1 MISSP
6 TDNST
11 PAAAQAD
18 PLSQSL
24 TRLASMQGHAVP
36 WHRFAMMSETLDGA
50 PLADLAV
57 AEKAIELWRARFP
70 ASDIFDAS
78 FPLAPTDA
86 PALWVSQ
93 ERTEPGEAHILI
105 VCGMVSTG
113 ALTCVDHTGKSFNLS
128 AKEAALGRV
137 LVLRTDEP
145 LASAQDTATGAHDLG
160 ADPSKFKRRSAR
172 QWFRHAIAKR
182 WRSFAEGAVATLT
195 VNVIALGSS
204 FYSMQVYDRVVPTQG
219 FSTLWVLTVGVLM
232 AILLE
237 LVMRQVRNRL
247 VENACK
253 AIDEELSGVF
263 FGHALAIR
271 MDQRPRTVGTFAAQ
285 IRHFEMVRNFMTSS
299 TLFIFADAPFALM
312 FVVVIAILAG
322 PVAVVPLIFIPI
334 SILAGMAFRKRL
346 AKLTELHMQESNR
359 KNGLLIEAIDGIES
373 VKAAGAEWKMLDRWR
388 SLTHLLGRD
397 EIAIKNITNLS
408 SNLTQTLQQLSYV
421 GLMAAGVFA
430 INTGDLTVGGLIACT
445 IISGRALSPIAQISG
460 LMVQWQQAQTALR
473 GLDAIME
480 MQPDSHTGERR
491 MVPGSCNGNLTVQQ
505 ASFSYN
511 PEAPAVSLETMR
523 ISAGERV
530 AVLGAVGSGKTSLI
544 KVLSGLYRPT
554 EGRVL
559 LDNIDMAHLAPEF
572 VREHIGY
579 LPQDVRLFQGTL
591 RENLALGLP
600 SPTDEQIMLAAR
612 TTGLDRL
619 LSNHPKGLGIEI
631 SEGGRGLSGG
641 QRQLVGLTRLVLAQP
656 RIMLLD
662 EPTASMDPQ
671 LEEHVAERVFGTRPG
686 NTTLVVVTHKP
697 AMLRY
702 FSRIIIMDKGKV
714 VADGPRDEILRRLRD
729 TQLQAQQQRQ
739 AGAATAN
746 ATATAAAKPPSPAP
760 ATAALTP
767 PNVDQATF
775 S

>member
-6 TDNST
+6 TADAKT
-11 PAAAQAD
+11 AANLAD

-36 WHRFAMMSETLDGA
+36 WHRFAMMSQTLDGA
-50 PLADLAV
+50 PIADLDLAD
-57 AEKAIELWRARFP
+57 KAIELWRARFP
-70 ASDIFDAS
+70 AADIFDAD
-78 FPLAPTDA
+78 FPLKPSDA
-86 PALWVSQ
+86 PALWVTDVGHDLAQHSV
-93 ERTEPGEAHILI
+93 LV

-113 ALTCVDHTGKSFNLS
+113 ALTCVDADGKAVNLS
-128 AKEAALGRV
+128 AADAAKGRV

-160 ADPSKFKRRSAR
+160 ADTSQVKRRSAK
-172 QWFRHAIAKR
+172 QWFRYAIAKR
-182 WRSFAEGAVATLT
+182 WRSFAEGALTTVT

-237 LVMRQVRNRL
+237 LMMRQVRNRL

-312 FVVVIAILAG
+312 FVVVIGMIAG
-322 PVAVVPLIFIPI
+322 PVALVPLIFIPI
-334 SILAGMAFRKRL
+334 SILAGLAFRSKL

-388 SLTHLLGRD
+388 ALTHLLGRD
-397 EIAIKNITNLS
+397 ELAIKNITNFS
-408 SNLTQTLQQLSYV
+408 TNLTQTLQQLSYV
-421 GLMAAGVFA
+421 GLMAAGVYA
-430 INTGDLTVGGLIACT
+430 INEGNLTVGGLIACT

-460 LMVQWQQAQTALR
+460 LMVQWQQSQTALR
-473 GLDAIME
+473 GLDAIMA
-480 MQPDSHTGERR
+480 MQPDSQPGERR
-491 MVPGSCNGNLTVQQ
+491 MVPEQCMGNLKVQQ
-505 ASFSYN
+505 LSFGYN
-511 PEAPAVSLETMR
+511 AETPALSLDNLN
-523 ISAGERV
+523 IVKGERV

-544 KVLSGLYRPT
+544 KALSGLYKPA
-554 EGRVL
+554 EGRVF
-559 LDNIDMAHLAPEF
+559 LDNVDMSNLAPEF

-600 SPTDEQIMLAAR
+600 SPTDEQIMQAAR
-612 TTGLDRL
+612 ITGLDKL
-619 LSNHPKGLGIEI
+619 LGTHSKGLGIEI

-671 LEEHVAERVFGTRPG
+671 LEEQVAERVFGTRP
-686 NTTLVVVTHKP
+686 NDTTLVVVTHKP

-702 FSRIIIMDKGKV
+702 FSRIIILDKGKV

-729 TQLQAQQQRQ
+729 TQAQLQLQRQ
-739 AGAATAN
+739 AAVNAQGQTGQGQSTAN
-746 ATATAAAKPPSPAP
+746 
-760 ATAALTP
+760 
-767 PNVDQATF
+767 QA

>member
-1 MISSP
+1 MIPSTADSSNP
-6 TDNST
+6 TANH
-11 PAAAQAD
+11 AD
-18 PLSQSL
+18 PLSQAL
-24 TRLASMQGHAVP
+24 TRLAAMQGHAVP

-50 PLADLAV
+50 PLADLAL
-57 AEKAIELWRARFP
+57 ADKTIELWRARFP
-70 ASDIFDAS
+70 TSDIYDAQ

-86 PALWVSQ
+86 PALWISQ
-93 ERTEPGEAHILI
+93 RPSEPGEPQILI

-113 ALTCVDHTGKSFNLS
+113 ALTCVDPEGHSVNLS
-128 AKEAALGRV
+128 ATDAAQGRV

-145 LASAQDTATGAHDLG
+145 QASALDNATGAHDLG
-160 ADPSKFKRRSAR
+160 ADKTKIKRRSAR
-172 QWFRHAIAKR
+172 QWFRYAIAKR
-182 WRSFAEGAVATLT
+182 WRSFVEGAVATMT

-219 FSTLWVLTVGVLM
+219 FSTLWVLTIGVLM
-232 AILLE
+232 AIVLE

-247 VENACK
+247 IESACK

-312 FVVVIAILAG
+312 FVVVIAVLAG

-334 SILAGMAFRKRL
+334 SILAGMGFRKRL

-397 EIAIKNITNLS
+397 EMAIKNITNLS

-430 INTGDLTVGGLIACT
+430 INRGDLTVGGLIACT

-460 LMVQWQQAQTALR
+460 LLVQWQQAQTALR
-473 GLDAIME
+473 GLDAIMA
-480 MQPDSHTGERR
+480 MQPDSLPGERR
-491 MVPGSCNGNLTVQQ
+491 MVPERCNGKLKVQKL
-505 ASFSYN
+505 SFGYS
-511 PEAPAVSLETMR
+511 PEAPALTLENLSIAT
-523 ISAGERV
+523 GERV

-544 KVLSGLYRPT
+544 KVLSGLYKPS

-559 LDNIDMAHLAPEF
+559 LDEIDMGHLAPEF

-600 SPTDEQIMLAAR
+600 SPTDEQIMQAAR

-619 LSNHPKGLGIEI
+619 LSSNPKGLGIEI

-662 EPTASMDPQ
+662 EPTASMDAQ
-671 LEEHVAERVFGTRPG
+671 LEEHVAERVFGARPSD
-686 NTTLVVVTHKP
+686 TTLVVVTHKP

-702 FSRIIIMDKGKV
+702 FSRIIILDKGKV
-714 VADGPRDEILRRLRD
+714 VADGPRDDVLRRIRE
-729 TQLQAQQQRQ
+729 TQAMAQQQQQRQ
-739 AGAATAN
+739 TTAPAAN
-746 ATATAAAKPPSPAP
+746 ASLNRPPV
-760 ATAALTP
+760 
-767 PNVDQATF
+767 NQA

>member
-1 MISSP
+1 MISSS
-6 TDNST
+6 TADTKT
-11 PAAAQAD
+11 PANLAD

-36 WHRFAMMSETLDGA
+36 WHRFAMMSQTLDGA
-50 PLADLAV
+50 PIGDLDLAD
-57 AEKAIELWRARFP
+57 KAIELWRARFP
-70 ASDIFDAS
+70 AADIFDAD
-78 FPLAPTDA
+78 FPLKPSDA
-86 PALWVSQ
+86 PALWVTDVGNDLAQQSV
-93 ERTEPGEAHILI
+93 LV

-113 ALTCVDHTGKSFNLS
+113 ALTCVDAEGKPVNLS
-128 AKEAALGRV
+128 AADAAKGRV

-160 ADPSKFKRRSAR
+160 ADTSPVKRRSAK
-172 QWFRHAIAKR
+172 QWFRYAIAKR
-182 WRSFAEGAVATLT
+182 WRSFAEGALSTVT

-232 AILLE
+232 AIVLE

-312 FVVVIAILAG
+312 FVVVIAMIAG

-334 SILAGMAFRKRL
+334 SILAGLAFRSKL

-388 SLTHLLGRD
+388 ALTHLLGRD
-397 EIAIKNITNLS
+397 ELAIKNITNFS
-408 SNLTQTLQQLSYV
+408 TNLTQTLQQLSYV
-421 GLMAAGVFA
+421 GLMAAGVYA
-430 INTGDLTVGGLIACT
+430 INEGNLTVGGLIACT

-460 LMVQWQQAQTALR
+460 LMVQWQQSQTALR
-473 GLDAIME
+473 GLDAIMA
-480 MQPDSHTGERR
+480 MQPDSLPGERR
-491 MVPGSCNGNLTVQQ
+491 MVPERCMGNLKVQQ
-505 ASFSYN
+505 LSFGYSA
-511 PEAPAVSLETMR
+511 ETPALTLENLN
-523 ISAGERV
+523 ISNGERV
-530 AVLGAVGSGKTSLI
+530 AILGAVGSGKTSLI
-544 KVLSGLYRPT
+544 KALSGLYKPA
-554 EGRVL
+554 EGRVF
-559 LDNIDMAHLAPEF
+559 LDNVDMNNLAPEF

-600 SPTDEQIMLAAR
+600 SPTDEQIMQAAR
-612 TTGLDRL
+612 ITGLDKL
-619 LSNHPKGLGIEI
+619 LGTHSKGLGIEI

-671 LEEHVAERVFGTRPG
+671 LEEQVAERVFGTRP
-686 NTTLVVVTHKP
+686 NDTTLVVVTHKP

-702 FSRIIIMDKGKV
+702 FSRIIILDKGKV
-714 VADGPRDEILRRLRD
+714 VADGPRDEILKRLRD
-729 TQLQAQQQRQ
+729 TQAQLQLQRQ
-739 AGAATAN
+739 AAVN
-746 ATATAAAKPPSPAP
+746 AQGPTGPSQPTAT
-760 ATAALTP
+760 
-767 PNVDQATF
+767 QA

>member
-1 MISSP
+1 MISSS
-6 TDNST
+6 TADAKT
-11 PAAAQAD
+11 PANLAD

-36 WHRFAMMSETLDGA
+36 WHRFAMMSQTLDGA
-50 PLADLAV
+50 PIGDLDLAD
-57 AEKAIELWRARFP
+57 KAIELWRARFP
-70 ASDIFDAS
+70 AADIFDAD
-78 FPLAPTDA
+78 FPLKPSDA
-86 PALWVSQ
+86 PALWVTDVGNDLAQQSV
-93 ERTEPGEAHILI
+93 LV

-113 ALTCVDHTGKSFNLS
+113 ALTCVDAEGKPVNLS
-128 AKEAALGRV
+128 AADAAKGRV

-160 ADPSKFKRRSAR
+160 ADTSPVKRRSAK
-172 QWFRHAIAKR
+172 QWFRYAIAKR
-182 WRSFAEGAVATLT
+182 WRSFAEGALSTVT

-232 AILLE
+232 AIVLE

-312 FVVVIAILAG
+312 FVVVIAMIAG

-334 SILAGMAFRKRL
+334 SILAGLAFRSKL

-388 SLTHLLGRD
+388 ALTHLLGRD
-397 EIAIKNITNLS
+397 ELAIKNITNFS
-408 SNLTQTLQQLSYV
+408 TNLTQTLQQLSYV
-421 GLMAAGVFA
+421 GLMAAGVYA
-430 INTGDLTVGGLIACT
+430 INEGNLTVGGLIACT

-460 LMVQWQQAQTALR
+460 LMVQWQQSQTALR
-473 GLDAIME
+473 GLDAIMA
-480 MQPDSHTGERR
+480 MQPDSLPGERR
-491 MVPGSCNGNLTVQQ
+491 MVPERCMGNLKVQQ
-505 ASFSYN
+505 LSFGYSA
-511 PEAPAVSLETMR
+511 ETPALTLENLN
-523 ISAGERV
+523 ISNGERV
-530 AVLGAVGSGKTSLI
+530 AILGAVGSGKTSLI
-544 KVLSGLYRPT
+544 KALSGLYKPA
-554 EGRVL
+554 EGRVF
-559 LDNIDMAHLAPEF
+559 LDNVDMNNLAPEF

-600 SPTDEQIMLAAR
+600 SPTDEQIMQAAR
-612 TTGLDRL
+612 ITGLDKL
-619 LSNHPKGLGIEI
+619 LGTHSKGLGIEI

-671 LEEHVAERVFGTRPG
+671 LEEQVAERVFGTRP
-686 NTTLVVVTHKP
+686 NDTTLVVVTHKP

-702 FSRIIIMDKGKV
+702 FSRIIILDKGKV
-714 VADGPRDEILRRLRD
+714 VADGPRDEILKRLRD
-729 TQLQAQQQRQ
+729 TQAQLQLQRQ
-739 AGAATAN
+739 AAVN
-746 ATATAAAKPPSPAP
+746 AQGPTGPSQPTAT
-760 ATAALTP
+760 
-767 PNVDQATF
+767 QA